1 MTYNYYVS
9 SFGSFLL
16 EEENGRLC
24 SLTLTSTPPK
34 EMQATPLTK
43 QTKQQLNEYLQGQ
56 RQQFTI
62 PLSLKGS
69 TFQQKV
75 WLALQT
81 IPYGETRTY
90 QQIAQQIGCPK
101 GCRAVGNANNKNPIP
116 IIIPCH
122 RVIKKNG
129 SLSGYI
135 LGVTRK
141 EQLLTLEKEKANNDE
156 NDE

>member
-1 MTYNYYVS
+1 MTYDYYVS

-24 SLTLTSTPPK
+24 SLPLPSTPPK
-34 EMQATPLTK
+34 EMKATPLTK
-43 QTKQQLNEYLQGQ
+43 QTKQQLDEYLQGQ

-129 SLSGYI
+129 SLSGYA

-141 EQLLTLEKEKANNDE
+141 EQVLTLEKEKSE
-156 NDE
+156 

>member
-1 MTYNYYVS
+1 MAYDYYVS

-43 QTKQQLNEYLQGQ
+43 QTKQQLDEYLQGQ

-129 SLSGYI
+129 SLSGYA

-141 EQLLTLEKEKANNDE
+141 EQLLTLEKEKSE
-156 NDE
+156 